1 MNTDIEMSGQEEYH
15 LPCAE
20 ALLAGT
26 LALMTGHAQAYCCD
40 NHRQLMNGKIVANLS
55 RLAQHPV
62 LSSQFRTALRN
73 LRTHWEVMQRER
85 ASAAT
90 ASDPRLWHASPSSFQ

>member
-1 MNTDIEMSGQEEYH
+1 MNTDIEIEGEQEYH

-26 LALMTGHAQAYCCD
+26 LALMTGHAQACCD
-40 NHRQLMNGKIVANLS
+40 NHRQLMNAKIVSNLS
-55 RLAQHPV
+55 QLAEHSI
-62 LSSQFRTALRN
+62 LSPQFRAALWN
-73 LRTHWEVMQRER
+73 LRSHWEVMRRER
-85 ASAAT
+85 AAAAT

>member
-1 MNTDIEMSGQEEYH
+1 MNTDIEMNGEQEYH

-26 LALMTGHAQAYCCD
+26 LALMTGHAQACCD
-40 NHRQLMNGKIVANLS
+40 NHRQLMNAKIVSNLS
-55 RLAQHPV
+55 QLAEHSI
-62 LSSQFRTALRN
+62 LSPQFRAALWN
-73 LRTHWEVMQRER
+73 LRSHWEVMQRER
-85 ASAAT
+85 AAAAT

>member
-1 MNTDIEMSGQEEYH
+1 MNTDIEMSGEEEYH

-26 LALMTGHAQAYCCD
+26 LALMTGHAQACCGD
-40 NHRQLMNGKIVANLS
+40 HRQLMTGKIVANLS
-55 RLAQHPV
+55 QLAEHPI
-62 LSSQFRTALRN
+62 LSPQFRTALWN
-73 LRTHWEVMQRER
+73 LRKHWEVMQRQGQ
-85 ASAAT
+85 AVPA

>member
-1 MNTDIEMSGQEEYH
+1 MNTDIEISGEEEYH

-26 LALMTGHAQAYCCD
+26 LALMTGHAQACCD
-40 NHRQLMNGKIVANLS
+40 NHRQLMDAKIVANLS
-55 RLAQHPV
+55 RLGEHPI
-62 LSSQFRTALRN
+62 LSAQFRAALSN
-73 LRTHWEVMQRER
+73 LRIHWEVMQRQR
-85 ASAAT
+85 AAPLA

>member
-1 MNTDIEMSGQEEYH
+1 MNTDIEVSGEEEYH

-26 LALMTGHAQAYCCD
+26 LALMTGHAQACCD

-55 RLAQHPV
+55 QLAVHAI
-62 LSSQFRTALRN
+62 LSPQFRAALWN
-73 LRTHWEVMQRER
+73 LRTHWEVMQRQR
-85 ASAAT
+85 AVEPA

>member
-1 MNTDIEMSGQEEYH
+1 MNTDIEISGEQEYH

-26 LALMTGHAQAYCCD
+26 LALMTGHAQACCD
-40 NHRQLMNGKIVANLS
+40 NHRQLMNAKILSNLS
-55 RLAQHPV
+55 QLAEHSI
-62 LSSQFRTALRN
+62 LSPQFRAALWN
-73 LRTHWEVMQRER
+73 LRSHWEVMQRER
-85 ASAAT
+85 TPAAT